1 MESPQHLTDCKRI
14 LVGVVLALVL
24 YPLSFGPA
32 VWLVQTQWVADSL
45 MDVYA
50 PLGWLIA
57 IMPTPAS
64 DTLLWCA
71 FLWD

>member
-1 MESPQHLTDCKRI
+1 MDNQHLLANCQRI
-14 LVGVVLALVL
+14 VVGAIISLVS
-24 YPLSFGPA
+24 YPLSFGPT
-32 VWLVQTQWVADSL
+32 VWLIRTQWVPDSL

-57 IMPTPAS
+57 IMPAPAS
-64 DTLLWCA
+64 DALLWYA